1 MTRNHISLI
10 GSFFC
15 CHYFEKAY
23 LPLLTLVYI
32 FALLRYHVDN
42 EMNQGRPP
50 PPGKKIE
57 KNSLSVCSWNVDSLI
72 SHDFSK
78 VTHLK
83 TYILTYNSPIPDSLL
98 EIKDII

>member
-42 EMNQGRPP
+42 EMNQGP
-50 PPGKKIE
+50 PPGKKSE

-83 TYILTYNSPIPDSLL
+83 AYISTYNSTRNSHACW
-98 EIKDII
+98 KHT

>member
-50 PPGKKIE
+50 PGKKSE

-83 TYILTYNSPIPDSLL
+83 TYISTYNSPTPDSLL

>member
-10 GSFFC
+10 GSFLC

-50 PPGKKIE
+50 PEKKARKIPC
-57 KNSLSVCSWNVDSLI
+57 LFALGMLI
-72 SHDFSK
+72 
-78 VTHLK
+78 L
-83 TYILTYNSPIPDSLL
+83 
-98 EIKDII
+98 